1 MKQPTTLASLMVATD
16 TTMDPA
22 LQSLLTRAT
31 HDEVAACAD
40 AIRAAY
46 EAGRRDADRHS
57 SAFVGRVF
65 AALVGIPAGID
76 VGVSDDPTVTD
87 RLRGVLRGMV
97 GR

>member
-1 MKQPTTLASLMVATD
+1 MKPTTLASLMVATD
-16 TTMDPA
+16 ATMDPA
-22 LQSLLTRAT
+22 LQSLLTRASAS
-31 HDEVAACAD
+31 EVAACAD
-40 AIRAAY
+40 AMRAAY

-76 VGVSDDPTVTD
+76 ATAPDDPKVTD